1 MTAFAGLLEQQP
13 LLTLFL
19 VIGLGYAIGDI
30 TLRGFSLGV
39 GAVLFVGLAIGA
51 LAPKAAPPAIVGS
64 LGLVMFL
71 YGIGVQYGRQ
81 FFAGLT
87 SASGLRAN
95 ILAVAGLAAGVVVT
109 VLVIGLGTPL
119 AYAVGLFAGAMTS
132 TAALQAG
139 LQAVGNLDPAIGYG
153 VAYPFG
159 VVGPILCMYFW
170 NAWFKPKIEVPPGAG
185 LHYSEV
191 ALTNPE
197 IIGRRLSEAATRL
210 PAGTVFWA
218 IRQGHHN
225 HTASP
230 DLVLTEGSVALL
242 VSESP
247 EALRQAVRFLGT
259 PAIGQVMGDRRDVDY
274 VRLFV
279 SRRTVVGQRIGQLP
293 MPDGIEAN
301 VVDLLRGDAHLLPRP
316 DLVLEHG
323 DRIGLLTSRA
333 HFAALRDFFGDS
345 IKGMSELSYVSV
357 GIGMVLGVALG
368 LVPVPVPGLGSLSL
382 GLAGGPLVVALILG
396 RLGRTGSLV
405 WTMPV
410 SANLTLRNFGLTI
423 FLAQVGLTSGPGFVG
438 TVQQSGLTLLLMGAA
453 ILLAVALT
461 VLAIGHLVLR
471 IPFDELMGITAGATG
486 NPAIL
491 AYAARTAGTDK
502 PDIGYAIIFP
512 GMTILKIIAVQALV
526 ALWGAG
532 PPAG

>member
-1 MTAFAGLLEQQP
+1 MTALMGLLEQQP

-19 VIGLGYAIGDI
+19 VIGLGYAIGEVS
-30 TLRGFSLGV
+30 LRGFSLGV

-51 LAPKAAPPAIVGS
+51 MAPKAAPPAIVGS

-95 ILAVAGLAAGVVVT
+95 IPAVVGLAAGVLVT
-109 VLVIGLGTPL
+109 ALVIELGVPL
-119 AYAVGLFAGAMTS
+119 AYAIGLFAGAMTS

-170 NAWFKPKIEVPPGAG
+170 NAFFRPAIPAPASVG
-185 LHYSEV
+185 LMFREV
-191 ALTNPE
+191 AITNPTVV
-197 IIGRRLSEAATRL
+197 GRRVSEAAAML
-210 PAGTVFWA
+210 PEGTVFWV
-218 IRQGHHN
+218 IRQAHHN
-225 HTASP
+225 LHPSP
-230 DLVLTEGSVALL
+230 DLVLGEGSVALL
-242 VSESP
+242 GSDSEA
-247 EALRQAVRFLGT
+247 ALAKAVELLGSAVT
-259 PAIGQVMGDRRDVDY
+259 GRIVADRSDLDH
-274 VRLFV
+274 VRIFV
-279 SRRTVVGQRIGQLP
+279 SHHGVCGKKLGELR
-293 MPDGIEAN
+293 MPEG
-301 VVDLLRGDAHLLPRP
+301 VDAFVSDVRRGDVELLPRP
-316 DLVLEHG
+316 DLVLEQG
-323 DRIGLLTSRA
+323 DRVGVLA
-333 HFAALRDFFGDS
+333 HRRHFPALRRFFGGS
-345 IKGMSELSYVSV
+345 MKGTTELSYVSI

-368 LVPVPVPGLGSLSL
+368 LVPIPVPGLGTLSL

-405 WTMPV
+405 WTMPL

-423 FLAQVGLTSGPGFVG
+423 FLAQVGLTSGPGFVS
-438 TVQQSGLTLLLMGAA
+438 TVQQTGLTLLLLGAA
-453 ILLAVALT
+453 ILLAVVLT
-461 VLAIGHLVLR
+461 VLAIGHLILR
-471 IPFDELMGITAGATG
+471 IPFDELLGITAGATG

-491 AYAARTAGTDK
+491 AYAGRTTATDK

-512 GMTILKIIAVQALV
+512 GMTILKILVVQGVV
-526 ALWGAG
+526 ALWGV
-532 PPAG
+532 